1 MVVVVTPDGRNLILQ
16 QTQGQPTP
24 PLNASSSLAKLDP
37 CRKSHI
43 SLKLMTH
50 LRILKKRFFLSLT
63 KTVNSWDKSTCF
75 KSLLSKN
82 RISISRFCHHQKFLG
97 MLSSLFEHV
106 LCTRWTNV
114 LCRTMLD
121 LCRVMQRPK
130 LLLSA
135 L

>member
-1 MVVVVTPDGRNLILQ
+1 MLVVVVVTPDRRNLILQ

-24 PLNASSSLAKLDP
+24 PLNASSSFAKLDP
-37 CRKSHI
+37 GKS
-43 SLKLMTH
+43 
-50 LRILKKRFFLSLT
+50 FFLSLI

-82 RISISRFCHHQKFLG
+82 RISISRLCYHQKFLE

-106 LCTRWTNV
+106 LCTRWTYV
-114 LCRTMLD
+114 LFRTMLD

-135 L
+135 LCNALEWL